1 MSCLIEFLLKN
12 PISKTGLISDDWDKN
27 GVSQSETSQSGFAIK
42 LSMIMLDIKLVLV
55 LLVVLAAFT
64 NGKPT
69 ETTPNTGN
77 NN

>member
-1 MSCLIEFLLKN
+1 MLVIEFLLKN

-55 LLVVLAAFT
+55 LLVGLAAFT
-64 NGKPT
+64 NSKPT

-77 NN
+77 EN